1 MAKIAL
7 VTGGGSGIGA
17 ATALKLA
24 ETGYRVCVADIDR
37 ESAERVAAEC
47 GNDAEAV
54 ECDVTDGDAVAA
66 MFAEVARLGQLSAL
80 VNNAGAGG
88 SQTGILEFDLEG
100 WNSTLR
106 LLLTS
111 AALCTHHAAK
121 AMSDG
126 GTIVNVASVASFGP
140 GYSPLAY
147 AVAKAGVL
155 QLTKV
160 TAAELAHRGIRVNAV
175 CPGMILTG
183 IYTAGFKDFPAAAQM
198 VDAHMRKQAPKA
210 QPLQIAGIPE
220 HIADN
225 IAHLLSDKASFV
237 TGTHLI
243 VDGGMLVGPRHSWDP
258 EIWEQRQQDREA
270 LYASA
275 MAAAANGK

>member
-1 MAKIAL
+1 MSQIAI

-17 ATALKLA
+17 ATAAKLA
-24 ETGYRVCVADIDR
+24 ASGYRVAVSDIDIG
-37 ESAERVAAEC
+37 SAQAVAGKC
-47 GNDAEAV
+47 GNGAWAIG
-54 ECDVTDGDAVAA
+54 CDVTDAGQVAA
-66 MFAEVARLGQLSAL
+66 LFAEACAEGELTAL

-100 WNSTLR
+100 WNATLG
-106 LLLTS
+106 LLVTS
-111 AALCTHHAAK
+111 VALCTHHAAK
-121 AMSDG
+121 AMKDG
-126 GTIVNVASVASFGP
+126 GAIVNVASVASFGP

-183 IYTAGFKDFPAAAQM
+183 IYTAGFKEYPAAAAA
-198 VDAHMRKQAPKA
+198 VDAHMRKQAPNA
-210 QPLQIAGIPE
+210 QPLRTAGLPE

-225 IAHLLSDKASFV
+225 IAHLLSEQAAFV

-258 EIWEQRQQDREA
+258 EIWEQRQKDREA

-275 MAAAANGK
+275 MAAAANGE